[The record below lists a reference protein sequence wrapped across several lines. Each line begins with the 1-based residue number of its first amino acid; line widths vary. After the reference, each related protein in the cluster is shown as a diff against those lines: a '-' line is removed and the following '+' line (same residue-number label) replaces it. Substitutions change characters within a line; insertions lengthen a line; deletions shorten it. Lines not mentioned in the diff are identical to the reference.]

1 MSAFT
6 RSVLLPVTV
15 GMLITLAVLG
25 ALPLP
30 GIQAIGI
37 VAHPNDVFAEIYQ
50 SARQSVVA
58 ISVASAEGGGGG
70 SGFVIDRDGHIVTN
84 AHVVDDADEIVVE
97 FYEGA
102 IVRAEP
108 VGSDPASDL
117 AVIKVDVPAHQ
128 LTPIRLADSD
138 NLTVGQTVLAIGSPF
153 RQGWTLTSGIIS
165 AVDRT
170 IQGLTEFSIGGVIQT
185 DASINPGNSGG
196 PLINLDGEVIGVNSQ
211 IISGARSSSGVGFA
225 IPANLTQRVA
235 DSLIEHGEMTYSYL
249 GISGFDVNL
258 SAIESLDLPNDF
270 RGVVVREVVD
280 GGPADSSGLREV
292 TRMLDL
298 DDELVG
304 LRADIIT
311 AVDETPVGGMNDL
324 ITFLAR
330 HTRPA
335 ESGGGAQR
343 TPQRQRAPGFIPITL
358 GSR

>member
-1 MSAFT
+1 MRAFT
-6 RSVLLPVTV
+6 RSVFLPAAA
-15 GMLITLAVLG
+15 GMLIALLVLG

-30 GIQAIGI
+30 GIQAISI
-37 VAHPNDVFAEIYQ
+37 VSHPNDVFAEIYQ
-50 SARQSVVA
+50 NARQSVVA
-58 ISVASAEGGGGG
+58 ISVAAEDGGGGG

-84 AHVVDDADEIVVE
+84 AHVVDEAEEIVVE

-102 IVRAEP
+102 IVRAEL

-117 AVIKVDVPAHQ
+117 AVLQVDVPAEQ
-128 LTPIRLADSD
+128 LAPIRLANSD

-170 IQGLTEFSIGGVIQT
+170 IQGLTEFSVGGVIQT

-225 IPANLTQRVA
+225 IPANLTRRVA
-235 DSLIEHGEMTYSYL
+235 EALIEDGEMIYSYL

-258 SAIESLDLPNDF
+258 SAIESLNLPNDF

-280 GGPADSSGLREV
+280 DGPAADSGLYEI

-311 AVDETPVGGMNDL
+311 AVDQTPIGGMNDL
-324 ITFLAR
+324 ITYLAR
-330 HTRPA
+330 HTRPG
-335 ESGGGAQR
+335 ERVILSVLRDGDQELE
-343 TPQRQRAPGFIPITL
+343 IPITL

>member
-1 MSAFT
+1 MRAFA
-6 RSVLLPVTV
+6 RSVLLPAAV
-15 GMLITLAVLG
+15 GMLITMLVVG

-37 VAHPNDVFAEIYQ
+37 VSHPNDIFAEIYQ
-50 SARQSVVA
+50 NARQSVVA
-58 ISVASAEGGGGG
+58 ISVATEAGGGGG

-84 AHVVDDADEIVVE
+84 AHVIDEAEEIVVE
-97 FYEGA
+97 FLEGA
-102 IVRAEP
+102 IVRAEL
-108 VGSDPASDL
+108 VGSDPSSDL
-117 AVIKVDVPAHQ
+117 AVIKVDVPAEQ
-128 LTPIRLADSD
+128 LAPIRLADSD
-138 NLTVGQTVLAIGSPF
+138 DLIVGQTVLAIGSPF

-170 IQGLTEFSIGGVIQT
+170 IQGLTEFSVGGVIQT

-225 IPANLTQRVA
+225 IPANLTRRVA
-235 DSLIEHGEMTYSYL
+235 EALIADGEMTYSYL

-258 SAIESLDLPNDF
+258 SAIESLGLPNDF

-280 GGPADSSGLREV
+280 DGPAADSGLYEI

-311 AVDETPVGGMNDL
+311 AVNDTAIGGMNDL

-330 HTRPA
+330 HTRPD
-335 ESGGGAQR
+335 EQVILSVLRNGDEELR
-343 TPQRQRAPGFIPITL
+343 IPITL

>member
-1 MSAFT
+1 MKVLT
-6 RSVLLPVTV
+6 RSVILPVAA
-15 GMLITLAVLG
+15 GMLIALVVFG

-30 GIQAIGI
+30 GIQAISI
-37 VAHPNDVFAEIYQ
+37 VSHPNDIFAEIYQ
-50 SARQSVVA
+50 DARQSVVA
-58 ISVASAEGGGGG
+58 ISVASDLGGGGG

-84 AHVVDDADEIVVE
+84 AHVVDEAEEIVVE
-97 FYEGA
+97 FFEGA
-102 IVRAEP
+102 IVRAEL
-108 VGSDPASDL
+108 VGSDPSSDL
-117 AVIKVDVPAHQ
+117 AIIKVDVAADQ
-128 LTPIRLADSD
+128 LAPIRLADSD
-138 NLTVGQTVLAIGSPF
+138 KLTVGQTVLAIGSPF

-225 IPANLTQRVA
+225 IPANLTRRVA
-235 DSLIEHGEMTYSYL
+235 VSLIENGEMTYSYL

-258 SAIESLDLPNDF
+258 SAIESLDLPSDF
-270 RGVVVREVVD
+270 RGVVVREVMD
-280 GGPADSSGLREV
+280 DGPAAGSGLREI

-298 DDELVG
+298 KDELVG
-304 LRADIIT
+304 LRADIVT
-311 AVDETPVGGMNDL
+311 AVDDTAIGGMNDL

-330 HTRPA
+330 HTRPDQ
-335 ESGGGAQR
+335 EVILSVLRDGGR
-343 TPQRQRAPGFIPITL
+343 HLKIPITL

>member
-1 MSAFT
+1 MKTLT
-6 RSVLLPVTV
+6 RSVLFPVAV
-15 GMLITLAVLG
+15 ALLFAALALG

-37 VAHPNDVFAEIYQ
+37 VTHPNDIFAEIYQ
-50 SARQSVVA
+50 NARHAVVA
-58 ISVASAEGGGGG
+58 ISVATEDGGGGG
-70 SGFVIDRDGHIVTN
+70 SGFVIDHDGHIVTN
-84 AHVVDDADEIVVE
+84 AHVVDGAEEIVVE

-102 IVRAEP
+102 IVRAELA
-108 VGSDPASDL
+108 GSDPASDL
-117 AVIKVDVPAHQ
+117 AVIKVDAPAAQ
-128 LTPIRLADSD
+128 LSPIQLADSD

-170 IQGLTEFSIGGVIQT
+170 IQGLTEFSVGGVIQT

-225 IPANLTQRVA
+225 IPANLTRRVSEA
-235 DSLIEHGEMTYSYL
+235 LIEDGEMTYSYL

-258 SAIESLDLPNDF
+258 SAIESLGLPSDF

-280 GGPADSSGLREV
+280 EGPAAGSGLYEI

-311 AVDETPVGGMNDL
+311 AVDRTPIGGMNDL
-324 ITFLAR
+324 ITYLAR
-330 HTRPA
+330 HTRPDQTVTLHVLRNG
-335 ESGGGAQR
+335 EQELR
-343 TPQRQRAPGFIPITL
+343 IPITL